1 MCMSYDS
8 LENQI
13 LVQEFAVRCHMKTR
27 RCTLQI
33 RLASVEMG
41 SDPDVTQ
48 KDVDYMNC
56 RFRITRGDYSRLLEL
71 VVQDLAK
78 AKVKGMQHVQ
88 ELEMN
93 WLLMYSIGR
102 NRNNSRT

>member
-1 MCMSYDS
+1 
-8 LENQI
+8 
-13 LVQEFAVRCHMKTR
+13 MKTR
-27 RCTLQI
+27 FALQI
-33 RLASVEMG
+33 RLASVETG

-48 KDVDYMNC
+48 KDVDCMSC

-78 AKVKGMQHVQ
+78 AKVKALQHWQ

-93 WLLMYSIGR
+93 WLLVCSVG
-102 NRNNSRT
+102 